1 MLAVLALAL
10 LSLFLV
16 DYQGQRHQ
24 QRLLQA
30 RANARSGLAL
40 LWRQGLPTAHEW
52 SFGPAGRCTV
62 AHDGTTLILE
72 GQFEG
77 ARVQVVC
84 PQADPGRAVER
95 IP

>member
-16 DYQGQRHQ
+16 DYQG
-24 QRLLQA
+24 
-30 RANARSGLAL
+30 L

-62 AHDGTTLILE
+62 ARDGTTLILE

-84 PQADPGRAVER
+84 PQADPARAVER